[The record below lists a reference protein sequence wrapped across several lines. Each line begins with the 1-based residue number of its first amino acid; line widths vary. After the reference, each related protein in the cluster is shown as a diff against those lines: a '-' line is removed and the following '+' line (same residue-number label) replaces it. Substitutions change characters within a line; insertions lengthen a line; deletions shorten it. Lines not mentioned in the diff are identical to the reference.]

1 MKSLLVTLALGL
13 AVVAG
18 PAFAQTTG
26 QAPPPAAQAPPP
38 AAQAPAPAA
47 AAAQPARP
55 FPEGAKV
62 AFINI
67 QRIAGE
73 SSEGRAASARLK
85 AFQEKKLA
93 DLGERQ
99 KQLSANQEK
108 LQKSGAVLSDSARSA
123 LEKDVERSQVD
134 LQRAQQDAQTELQE
148 LQREIEAD
156 FQKKLTPVIDAV
168 AQEKSLQIVLGPESG
183 IVWANPAL
191 DITAEVIKRFDVAP
205 AATAAPKP
213 KN

>member
-13 AVVAG
+13 AVAG

-26 QAPPPAAQAPPP
+26 QTPTPAPQTPPPA
-38 AAQAPAPAA
+38 APAPAA
-47 AAAQPARP
+47 APQAPRP

-67 QRIAGE
+67 QRIASE
-73 SSEGRAASARLK
+73 SSEGRAASAKLK

-148 LQREIEAD
+148 LQREIEVE
-156 FQKKLTPVIDAV
+156 FQKKLTPIIDAV

-183 IVWANPAL
+183 IVWANPGL
-191 DITAEVIKRFDVAP
+191 DITADVIKRFDVAP